1 LRNKSTLKVFDSSVK
16 RKIFGPKM
24 HKVSWQGTRL
34 HNEELYDLYSSPNN
48 IRMIKSRRMR
58 WVGHVVR
65 MGDRTDAYRVL
76 GRRPEGKRPL
86 GNLGVEGIILKSMF
100 TKYVGEIETGLAWF
114 RIGKGGER
122 L

>member
-1 LRNKSTLKVFDSSVK
+1 
-16 RKIFGPKM
+16 M
-24 HKVSWQGTRL
+24 
-34 HNEELYDLYSSPNN
+34 
-48 IRMIKSRRMR
+48 
-58 WVGHVVR
+58 GHVVR

-100 TKYVGEIETGLAWF
+100 TMYEGEIGTGLPWF
-114 RIGKGGER
+114 RVGTGGER